1 MSGRPTTSSPQQGQ
15 VKEKA
20 STGRASSFL
29 DRAILAGHTARDKGN
44 HVPERRLPPDTAD
57 DAKLIADLRRE
68 LIACARAGETAS
80 YRDLAQRIGFPGPHA
95 IHRLTLLLEGM
106 VREDHAA
113 GRPLLA
119 ALAVSRSQ
127 RNPKGD
133 GIPGRGFF
141 QLLAE
146 LGRYAGPDQGA
157 EAAACHARELEAAQ
171 RFWSAHS
178 TG

>member
-29 DRAILAGHTARDKGN
+29 DRTILAGHTARDKGN
-44 HVPERRLPPDTAD
+44 HVPERRLPTDTAD
-57 DAKLIADLRRE
+57 DAKLIADLRRA
-68 LIACARAGETAS
+68 LIACARAGETVS
-80 YRDLAQRIGFPGPHA
+80 YRDLAQRVDFPGPHV
-95 IHRLTLLLEGM
+95 IHRLTLLLEDM

-119 ALAVSRSQ
+119 ALAVSRGQ
-127 RNPKGD
+127 G
-133 GIPGRGFF
+133 GIPGRGYF